1 MFSLQ
6 KGLLDALDSAY
17 RFDEIGTG
25 NVAHNPFYGVLWNT
39 VGHKMKLPVL
49 GETTTGM
56 QLPLDQIPSMTGQFS
71 NAAAE
76 MALYQQQLMEHSGL
90 SLPLD
95 YYKHHTLALDALYML
110 KSSACV
116 VERKDGKYTLRTSSL
131 DVVKSF
137 PRDMIENYSVKRHD
151 AYLAVDA
158 RPDVERGVLRTLELR
173 WTNTHRLRLYCEL
186 TQLKGCTIIP
196 RLIAVAHLRKLLR
209 ILGGNVVTLR
219 YKQGNGNI
227 LTLTTSLR
235 MDFLQKHCGKNA
247 KDIISHCRNA
257 CNEMELTLP
266 VIPEEAETARI
277 FTLNI
282 LGICSVCKA
291 MDSGVATQGKTRI
304 SR

>member
-1 MFSLQ
+1 MKKDL
-6 KGLLDALDSAY
+6 LNRLDAIY
-17 RFDEIGTG
+17 GINNIGYG
-25 NVAHNPFYGVLWNT
+25 NVAHNRLYGMLLKNVSNQ
-39 VGHKMKLPVL
+39 MKLPVL
-49 GETTTGM
+49 GEATTGM
-56 QLPLDQIPSMTGQFS
+56 QLPLDQIPSATGKFP

-76 MALYQQQLMEHSGL
+76 MAFYQQHLMDHSGL
-90 SLPLD
+90 SVPTD
-95 YYKHHTLALDALYML
+95 YYKRHTLALDSLYML

-116 VERKDGKYTLRTSSL
+116 VARKDGKHSLRTSSL

-137 PRDMIENYSVKRHD
+137 PRDLIENYSVKRHD

-173 WTNTHRLRLYCEL
+173 GTDSHRLRLYCVQ
-186 TQLKGCTIIP
+186 TQLKGCTIVP
-196 RLIAVAHLRKLLR
+196 RLIAVVHMRKLLW

-219 YKQGNGNI
+219 YKQENGNI
-227 LTLTTSLR
+227 LTLTASLR

-266 VIPEEAETARI
+266 VIPEGAETARI

-304 SR
+304 PR

>member
-1 MFSLQ
+1 MK
-6 KGLLDALDSAY
+6 KGLLDSLDSAY

-25 NVAHNPFYGVLWNT
+25 NVAHNPFYGMLWNT

-49 GETTTGM
+49 GEATTGM
-56 QLPLDQIPSMTGQFS
+56 QLPLDQIPSATGEFS
-71 NAAAE
+71 NTATE
-76 MALYQQQLMEHSGL
+76 MALYEQCLLEHSGL
-90 SLPLD
+90 MVPQD
-95 YYKHHTLALDALYML
+95 YYKRHTLALSALYML

-116 VERKDGKYTLRTSSL
+116 VARKDGKHSLRTSSL

-173 WTNTHRLRLYCEL
+173 GTDTHRLRLYCVE
-186 TQLKGCTIIP
+186 TQLKGCTIVP
-196 RLIAVAHLRKLLR
+196 RLIAVVHMRKLLR

-219 YKQGNGNI
+219 YKQENGNI
-227 LTLTTSLR
+227 LALTTSLQ

-266 VIPEEAETARI
+266 VIPEGAETARI

-291 MDSGVATQGKTRI
+291 LDSGVAAQGEARI
-304 SR
+304 SN

>member
-1 MFSLQ
+1 MK
-6 KGLLDALDSAY
+6 KGLLDSLDSAY
-17 RFDEIGTG
+17 RFGEIGTG
-25 NVAHNPFYGVLWNT
+25 NAALNPLYGMLFNT
-39 VGHKMKLPVL
+39 TNRQMKLPVL

-71 NAAAE
+71 NAAVE
-76 MALYQQQLMEHSGL
+76 MAFYEQQLMEHSGL

-95 YYKHHTLALDALYML
+95 YYKHHTHTLALDALYML

-116 VERKDGKYTLRTSSL
+116 VERKDGKHSLRTSSL

-173 WTNTHRLRLYCEL
+173 GTNTHRLRIYCVE
-186 TQLKGCTIIP
+186 TQLKGCTIVPHI
-196 RLIAVAHLRKLLR
+196 IAVVHMRKLLR

-219 YKQGNGNI
+219 YKQENGNI
-227 LTLTTSLR
+227 MTLTASLR

-247 KDIISHCRNA
+247 KNIISHCRNA

-266 VIPEEAETARI
+266 VIPEGAETARI

-291 MDSGVATQGKTRI
+291 VDSGVAAQGKARI